1 MILDKEID
9 FMTDV
14 AVWLMRSGSSTTR
27 TEQWISRI
35 GQKLDLEV
43 DVAVIYTMVYI
54 TVKDGKG
61 NSQTVIKRTGAL
73 SSDFTQFVR
82 IDAMVKRFLDGDLGI
97 DEARK
102 RLKATL
108 KAQTSHPMWV
118 QIVAAAIACGGF
130 EYILLGGVMSAVAS
144 MVLGAVVYMIFFCVK
159 RLESRFLQQFVV
171 GLMISTGATL
181 LLPVFRGSS
190 VNEMVSGA
198 IMLFVPGLLIS
209 NGFSEIAESSV
220 VSGTAKESEAIALL
234 ISLVFGVSI
243 GTVIM
248 GGLRL

>member
-1 MILDKEID
+1 
-9 FMTDV
+9 MTDV
-14 AVWLMRSGSSTTR
+14 AVWLMRSGSPTTR
-27 TEQWISRI
+27 TEEWISRI
-35 GQKLDLEV
+35 GGKLDLEV
-43 DVAVIYTMVYI
+43 DVAVVYTMIYI
-54 TVKDGKG
+54 TVKDGRG
-61 NSQTVIKRTGAL
+61 NSQTIIKRTGAL
-73 SSDFTQFVR
+73 STDFTQFVK
-82 IDAMVKRFLDGDLGI
+82 IDAMVKSFLDGDLNI

-102 RLKATL
+102 RLKTIL
-108 KAQTSHPMWV
+108 KAQTSHPLWV
-118 QIVAAAIACGGF
+118 QLVAAAIACGGF
-130 EYILLGGVMSAVAS
+130 EYILLGGLMSAFAS
-144 MVLGAVVYMIFFCVK
+144 MVLGAVVYMIFFHVK
-159 RLESRFLQQFVV
+159 KLENRFLQQFVV
-171 GLMISTGATL
+171 GLIISVGASL

-248 GGLRL
+248 GVLKL